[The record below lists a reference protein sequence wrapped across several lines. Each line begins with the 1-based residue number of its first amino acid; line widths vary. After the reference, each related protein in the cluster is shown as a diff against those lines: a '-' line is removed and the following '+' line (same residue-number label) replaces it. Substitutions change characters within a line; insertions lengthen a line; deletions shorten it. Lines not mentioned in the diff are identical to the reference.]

1 MKAAGEKKKLVDM
14 PTYLKRHLTLQEFL
28 HKQSLAEEEDNRCV
42 VWKFGRTSH
51 FTFGIFS
58 HIKSDYLS
66 TSGII
71 SDELAVVDHNKM
83 SLKGWFS
90 DNGDSGSL
98 VWGSDGFV
106 SGLLWGGKEQESVTY
121 VTPMAYVL
129 DDIRQVCN
137 AKDVGLV
144 IRKEDGTDTVFGP
157 PERKSG
163 TFSAGAEQESGT
175 VSGPALFGDDDMAEI
190 LGAESDKGSSRTD
203 I

>member
-1 MKAAGEKKKLVDM
+1 
-14 PTYLKRHLTLQEFL
+14 
-28 HKQSLAEEEDNRCV
+28 LAEEEDNRCA

-51 FTFGIFS
+51 YTFGIFS

-66 TSGII
+66 TDGII
-71 SDELAVVDHNKM
+71 SDELAVVHHNKM
-83 SLKGWFS
+83 GIEGWFS
-90 DNGDSGSL
+90 DDGDSGSL

-106 SGLLWGGKEQESVTY
+106 SGLLWAGKREEWFTY
-121 VTPMAYVL
+121 VTPMEYVL

-137 AKDVGLV
+137 AKDVGLL
-144 IRKEDGTDTVFGP
+144 IRKEDGTDIVFGP

-190 LGAESDKGSSRTD
+190 LGAESDKGSSKTD